1 METRSRKL
9 EIIKKMNIEGKKVL
23 IAKSSK
29 EAYNF
34 FMTLENFE
42 LLMPTSTEKF
52 EVEGDSFLFGLK
64 GMPEIRLVLG
74 NSLEYSKV
82 SLGAASSKLSFTLEA
97 NILSVSDSSSEVQL
111 QFDGDFN
118 PMMAMMVKKPLTN
131 FIDTLTENIAKL

>member
-74 NSLEYSKV
+74 NSVEYSKV

>member
-1 METRSRKL
+1 
-9 EIIKKMNIEGKKVL
+9 MNIEGKKVS
-23 IAKSSK
+23 ISKSSK

-34 FMTLENFE
+34 FMTLENFK
-42 LLMPTSTEKF
+42 LLMPSSTEKF
-52 EVEGDSFLFGLK
+52 EVDGDSFLFGLK

-74 NSLEYSKV
+74 DSIEYSKV

-97 NILSVSDSSSEVQL
+97 NIYSISVSSSEVQL
-111 QFDGDFN
+111 QFHGDFN

>member
-1 METRSRKL
+1 
-9 EIIKKMNIEGKKVL
+9 MNIEGKKVS
-23 IAKSSK
+23 ISKSSK

-34 FMTLENFE
+34 FMTLENFK
-42 LLMPTSTEKF
+42 LLMPSSTEKF
-52 EVEGDSFLFGLK
+52 EVDGDSFLFGLK

-74 NSLEYSKV
+74 DSIEYSKV

-97 NILSVSDSSSEVQL
+97 NIFSISDSLSEVQL
-111 QFDGDFN
+111 QFNGDFN

>member
-1 METRSRKL
+1 
-9 EIIKKMNIEGKKVL
+9 MNIEGNKVL
-23 IAKSSK
+23 ISKSSK

-34 FMTLENFE
+34 FMTLENFK
-42 LLMPTSTEKF
+42 LLMPSSTEKF

-74 NSLEYSKV
+74 DRIEYSKV

-97 NILSVSDSSSEVQL
+97 NISSISDQSSEVQL
-111 QFDGDFN
+111 KFEGDFN

>member
-74 NSLEYSKV
+74 NSVEYSKV

-97 NILSVSDSSSEVQL
+97 NILSISDRSREVQL

>member
-1 METRSRKL
+1 M
-9 EIIKKMNIEGKKVL
+9 
-23 IAKSSK
+23 SK
-29 EAYNF
+29 
-34 FMTLENFE
+34 TVCGGV
-42 LLMPTSTEKF
+42 SK
-52 EVEGDSFLFGLK
+52 
-64 GMPEIRLVLG
+64 
-74 NSLEYSKV
+74 YSKV

>member
-1 METRSRKL
+1 
-9 EIIKKMNIEGKKVL
+9 MNIEGNKVL
-23 IAKSSK
+23 ISKSSK

-34 FMTLENFE
+34 FMTLENFK
-42 LLMPTSTEKF
+42 LLMPSSTEKF

-74 NSLEYSKV
+74 DSIEHSKV

-97 NILSVSDSSSEVQL
+97 NISSISDQSSEVQL
-111 QFDGDFN
+111 KFEGDFN

>member
-1 METRSRKL
+1 
-9 EIIKKMNIEGKKVL
+9 MNIEGKKVS
-23 IAKSSK
+23 ISKSSK

-34 FMTLENFE
+34 FMTLENFK
-42 LLMPTSTEKF
+42 LLMPSSTEKF
-52 EVEGDSFLFGLK
+52 EVDGDSFLFGLK

-74 NSLEYSKV
+74 DSIEYSNV

-97 NILSVSDSSSEVQL
+97 NIYSISDSSSEVQL
-111 QFDGDFN
+111 QFHGDFN